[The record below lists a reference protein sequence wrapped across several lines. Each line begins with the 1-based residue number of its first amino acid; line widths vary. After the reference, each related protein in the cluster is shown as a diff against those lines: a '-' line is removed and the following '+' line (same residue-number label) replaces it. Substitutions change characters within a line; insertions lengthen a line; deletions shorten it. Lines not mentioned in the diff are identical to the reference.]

1 MSEIGVI
8 IAIVEVIV
16 FTIFFI
22 SYIKR
27 DYKSQIIAIEGKEYR
42 KKYGLLLENRNY
54 IKEKLWLKQ
63 KECGTNPINL
73 KKTIKIIDYSSN
85 CNCIIQK
92 KGL

>member
-8 IAIVEVIV
+8 IAIIGVIA
-16 FTIFFI
+16 FTIYFI
-22 SYIKR
+22 LFIKR
-27 DYKSQIIAIEGKEYR
+27 DYESQIIVIEGKEYR
-42 KKYGLLLENRNY
+42 KKYGLLSENGNY

-63 KECGTNPINL
+63 KEYRINPINL
-73 KKTIKIIDYSSN
+73 KKTIKITDYSSN